1 MSLINKSDLKYDYD
15 WSLKPGAKPRTS
27 TTTKLNTKSR
37 KFRRKDGN
45 EVLSFINDYVNMH
58 KEIDKEGAL
67 EIEAMLQDH
76 PEIEDLTYDELREWL
91 DDQIEKK

>member
-15 WSLKPGAKPRTS
+15 WSLKPGAKPRSS
-27 TTTKLNTKSR
+27 TTTELNTKSR

-67 EIEAMLQDH
+67 EIEALIHGH
-76 PEIEDLTYDELREWL
+76 PDSENMTLDELREWV
-91 DDQIEKK
+91 DDQLEKK